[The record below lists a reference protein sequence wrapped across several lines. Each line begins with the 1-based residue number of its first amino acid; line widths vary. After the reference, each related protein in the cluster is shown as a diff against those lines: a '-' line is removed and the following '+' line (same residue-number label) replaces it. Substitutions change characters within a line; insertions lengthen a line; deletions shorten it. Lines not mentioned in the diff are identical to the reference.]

1 MSPLR
6 SGGGQTFWSYRFIE
20 GQNLPIFCMN
30 TSFQGTRGFR
40 PGPWYDDP
48 PTSMRSCCQLLEA
61 ATEFSCQGL
70 ELDFSIVGWDT
81 DLMWDGTEWFV
92 KTGRTRARD
101 ARQLGLNSYRVLL
114 TRGRD
119 GLIIFIPP
127 LSDLDRTHDAL
138 IAAGAKTL
146 QISVT

>member
-1 MSPLR
+1 
-6 SGGGQTFWSYRFIE
+6 
-20 GQNLPIFCMN
+20 
-30 TSFQGTRGFR
+30 
-40 PGPWYDDP
+40 
-48 PTSMRSCCQLLEA
+48 
-61 ATEFSCQGL
+61 
-70 ELDFSIVGWDT
+70 LDFSIVGWDT